1 MADEQTR
8 DVADVFDSWAD
19 EGRDEGMAE
28 RHWLT
33 AGRVLDAIELGPGT
47 RFLDLGTG
55 NAWAAQ
61 YAAEQGAIALGL
73 DAAPRMLAR
82 ARQRTRGVELALAD
96 FTALP
101 LADGSIDVAFS
112 MEALYYA
119 GDLDQALREAHRVLA
134 PGGRLHALIDYYEG
148 NPASRGW
155 PEKTGVEMH
164 RLSDDQWARGLERA
178 GFADVETSRV
188 RADDERVDDWKAE
201 HGSLYVAGARA

>member
-33 AGRVLDAIELGPGT
+33 AGQVLDAIELGPGR

-55 NAWAAQ
+55 NGWAAHF
-61 YAAEQGAIALGL
+61 AAEQGALALGL

-82 ARQRTRGVELALAD
+82 ARRRTRGVDLALAD

-119 GDLDQALREAHRVLA
+119 GDLDEALIEAHRVLA

-148 NPASRGW
+148 NPASQGW

-164 RLSDDQWARGLERA
+164 RLSDDEWARSLERA
-178 GFADVETSRV
+178 GFADVETRRV
-188 RADDERVDDWKAE
+188 RADDDRVDGWKAE
-201 HGSLYVAGARA
+201 HGSLYVAGSRA